1 MIGDEATKFLET
13 EPYIVK
19 HYLDEK
25 NYSELKK
32 IENKVLFQ
40 EYIFIGKLTSYPN
53 DKGKV
58 TNKARVENVEKAEG
72 QNLKRILQL
81 IDEET

>member
-1 MIGDEATKFLET
+1 M
-13 EPYIVK
+13 
-19 HYLDEK
+19 
-25 NYSELKK
+25 
-32 IENKVLFQ
+32 
-40 EYIFIGKLTSYPN
+40 GKLTSYPN
-53 DKGKV
+53 HKGKV